1 MEVLGWVF
9 IGIIAMVVR
18 GRSGVWEWYRC
29 RMPADTSSYGACS
42 RIEQPRWQRASWWPE
57 SATSSWETTASD
69 RKWSA
74 TPRSRQDDPGV
85 RVTDY
90 GIRGMHL
97 AYDLLE
103 EWDTL
108 VLVDAV
114 PSRGRPGTLHVV
126 RGRARICLQHTTC
139 LDAHSMDPAAV
150 FASLRALGGSPPYTV
165 VVGCE
170 AGSVEEGIGLTEPV
184 AKAVPRAVRAVEEI
198 VAALQSPVSASCSSA
213 SLQAEC

>member
-1 MEVLGWVF
+1 MTARILVAGIGNIFLGDDGF
-9 IGIIAMVVR
+9 GSEVVR
-18 GRSGVWEWYRC
+18 NAEIPQG
-29 RMPADTSSYGACS
+29 D
-42 RIEQPRWQRASWWPE
+42 
-57 SATSSWETTASD
+57 SA
-69 RKWSA
+69 
-74 TPRSRQDDPGV
+74 V

-103 EWDTL
+103 DWDTL

-114 PSRGRPGTLHVV
+114 PSRGSPGTLHVFQV
-126 RGRARICLQHTTC
+126 DHESDCGATG
-139 LDAHSMDPAAV
+139 LDGHSMDPAAV

-184 AKAVPRAVRAVEEI
+184 ARAVPRAARAVQEI
-198 VAALQSPVSASCSSA
+198 VAALQTPAREVR
-213 SLQAEC
+213 

>member
-1 MEVLGWVF
+1 MTARILVAGIGNIFLGDDGF
-9 IGIIAMVVR
+9 GSEVVR
-18 GRSGVWEWYRC
+18 H
-29 RMPADTSSYGACS
+29 
-42 RIEQPRWQRASWWPE
+42 
-57 SATSSWETTASD
+57 ATI
-69 RKWSA
+69 
-74 TPRSRQDDPGV
+74 PHDDPSV

-97 AYDLLE
+97 AYDLLD

-114 PSRGRPGTLHVV
+114 PSRGSPGRLHVFQADHESQPAPT
-126 RGRARICLQHTTC
+126 G

-150 FASLRALGGSPPYTV
+150 FAGLRALGGSPPYTV

-198 VAALQSPVSASCSSA
+198 VAALQTAASSFSS
-213 SLQAEC
+213 STSVHEER